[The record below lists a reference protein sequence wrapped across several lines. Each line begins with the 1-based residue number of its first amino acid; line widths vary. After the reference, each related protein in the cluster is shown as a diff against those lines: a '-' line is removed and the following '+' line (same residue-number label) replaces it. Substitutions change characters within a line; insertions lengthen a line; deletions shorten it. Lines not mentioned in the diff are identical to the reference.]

1 MLYQCLLLVNLF
13 FRVCICST
21 FVGSEQY
28 FCYSEMLYWNFTV
41 IGSLFF
47 FPDYDSFL
55 VYSRV
60 VRIDT
65 INMFD
70 EFNRNAPFQSI
81 QSKDYMRNAIGLSFD
96 YERKKIFYS
105 DIQRG
110 SINSVYFNGS
120 GHIPIVES

>member
-1 MLYQCLLLVNLF
+1 MFVIVKF
-13 FRVCICST
+13 FFHKSIHIYST
-21 FVGSEQY
+21 FVVGEQY
-28 FCYSEMLYWNFTV
+28 FCYSEILLYWNFTV
-41 IGSLFF
+41 IDFF
-47 FPDYDSFL
+47 FFSDYDSFL

-65 INMFD
+65 INMLN
-70 EFNRNAPFQSI
+70 EFNRNAPFESI
-81 QSKDYMRNAIGLSFD
+81 QSKDFMRNAIGLSFD
-96 YERKKIFYS
+96 YDRKKIFYS